1 MKFKFFSHKTTKLK
15 TNKEQSEQERL
26 KKGVVAVQNVYE
38 ESETRKEANERAINI
53 IIDTIQAHPDMP
65 VGEFLKM
72 VQENTEL
79 SDHSLVEIIKQMPD
93 IKSEKATV
101 DAVKEVDLASEAIT
115 EIIQEAPVSP
125 VTAQKL
131 VEQIPDEE
139 IQKEQQAEIERK
151 LKEEEIKKLQEK
163 EEEILS
169 KLNKIYNLCENINDS
184 KLVDEIN
191 GIEMSTKTEEINES
205 LKKIIAK
212 KVALDYM
219 KFGGPKLPT
228 MMKVMPATEM
238 LEMNLPDMVEKE
250 YQKVK
255 TVYEEQGRSYHEYNN
270 EGKKLVKKMILE
282 NIAKD
287 VAKNFEEI
295 GDISIPPIESLKSL
309 NEDEIKIFI
318 NAIKRPGHQI
328 KIENSDIEMVRKQL
342 KGDTVGEWKN
352 LKRMLEKMKIRDR
365 ERVVK
370 DFMHILKANE
380 EKTQQQKELDFA
392 ISEISTNIKKLPIDK
407 QIECANTIVNTL
419 KQQQKI
425 ITKNKKQQD
434 ATKNKGIESEK

>member
-1 MKFKFFSHKTTKLK
+1 
-15 TNKEQSEQERL
+15 
-26 KKGVVAVQNVYE
+26 
-38 ESETRKEANERAINI
+38 
-53 IIDTIQAHPDMP
+53 
-65 VGEFLKM
+65 
-72 VQENTEL
+72 
-79 SDHSLVEIIKQMPD
+79 
-93 IKSEKATV
+93 
-101 DAVKEVDLASEAIT
+101 
-115 EIIQEAPVSP
+115 
-125 VTAQKL
+125 
-131 VEQIPDEE
+131 
-139 IQKEQQAEIERK
+139 
-151 LKEEEIKKLQEK
+151 
-163 EEEILS
+163 
-169 KLNKIYNLCENINDS
+169 
-184 KLVDEIN
+184 
-191 GIEMSTKTEEINES
+191 
-205 LKKIIAK
+205 
-212 KVALDYM
+212 
-219 KFGGPKLPT
+219 
-228 MMKVMPATEM
+228 
-238 LEMNLPDMVEKE
+238 
-250 YQKVK
+250 
-255 TVYEEQGRSYHEYNN
+255 
-270 EGKKLVKKMILE
+270 MILE

-342 KGDTVGEWKN
+342 KGDTIGEWKN

-380 EKTQQQKELDFA
+380 EKTQQQKELDSA

-407 QIECANTIVNTL
+407 QIECANTIINTL